1 MRLVI
6 DNDVARQA
14 APSAQ
19 TIVAVACAEALVAVR
34 ETRGLR
40 AIFGPALLREWGVLE
55 GSPNAATEFAV
66 TWYTAMVEDGRTVD
80 FDDRT
85 HPDFVAARKRFPKV
99 GQAGLEHDAH
109 LVNAALHHDR
119 RIVSCE
125 GERAL
130 RGWLKRLN
138 AEGDIGEL
146 YFARPVHTDCCKR
159 LRAGAPD
166 RADFEITAPRAPTPK
181 KKPVTKPVSSR
192 RAKKP

>member
-19 TIVAVACAEALVAVR
+19 TTVAVACAEALVAVR

-55 GSPNAATEFAV
+55 GSPNAATEFAM
-66 TWYTAMVEDGRTVD
+66 TWYAAMLEEGRTVD
-80 FDDRT
+80 FDDRA
-85 HPDFVAARKRFPKV
+85 HPDFVAARERFPKV

-125 GERAL
+125 GEKAL

-138 AEGDIGEL
+138 AEGHLGEL
-146 YFARPVHTDCCKR
+146 YFARPVHADCCKW
-159 LRAGAPD
+159 LRFGAPD
-166 RADFEITAPRAPTPK
+166 HADFAIAPTPK
-181 KKPVTKPVSSR
+181 KKPAAKPVSSKR
-192 RAKKP
+192 TKEL